1 MLDDAASR
9 DPVAKSRSKIT
20 SISAEPS
27 FAGYWSE
34 LWSYRDLFLTLA
46 WRDVSVQYKQA
57 AIGALWVL
65 VKPLITVVVFSGIF
79 GGVASLPSDGEVP
92 YPLLVLCGTLPWFL
106 ISSIVA
112 NSSQSL
118 LQNQALITKIFF
130 PRMLL
135 PLSAAC
141 IGLVDFIVT
150 LLLFVGMC
158 ALLGF
163 MPDWRIVFLPTFIIL
178 ALLVGLGPAILL
190 SALTV
195 RYRDFRFIVPFLV
208 QFGLYISPVGFSSSV
223 IPADWRL
230 LYSMNPVVGV
240 IDGFRWSMLAGQ
252 APLDITALIFSI
264 GISILTAILGIYIF
278 RRTEKTFA
286 DVV

>member
-1 MLDDAASR
+1 MLNDAASN
-9 DPVAKSRSKIT
+9 DPVAQSKSKIT
-20 SISAEPS
+20 LISAERS
-27 FAGYWSE
+27 LNSYWGE

-65 VKPLITVVVFSGIF
+65 IKPLITVIVFSGIF
-79 GGVASLPSDGEVP
+79 GGVASLPSDGKVP
-92 YPLLVLCGTLPWFL
+92 YPLLVMCGTLPWFL
-106 ISSIVA
+106 ISGLVG

-118 LQNQALITKIFF
+118 LQNQTLITKVYF
-130 PRMLL
+130 PRLLL

-141 IGLVDFIVT
+141 VGFVDFLVT
-150 LLLFVGMC
+150 LLLF
-158 ALLGF
+158 LGF
-163 MPDWRIVFLPTFIIL
+163 SAFVGCMPDWRILFLPAYIIL

-190 SALTV
+190 AALTV

-208 QFGLYISPVGFSSSV
+208 QFGLYISPVGFSSGV

-230 LYSMNPVVGV
+230 LYSMNPAVGV
-240 IDGFRWSMLAGQ
+240 IDGFRWCMLAGQ
-252 APLDITALIFSI
+252 SPLDATALAFSI
-264 GISILTAILGIYIF
+264 TIGVLAVMLGIHVF
-278 RRTEKTFA
+278 RGTEKTFA